1 MKEEV
6 SISPR
11 FILSIQTW
19 FRLNDYIAQSSN
31 TCKGLEEAIMA
42 RYDSPVQL
50 FAVEE
55 VEGVAREGGTTKT
68 DADVISRRKTK
79 SGTSGVGEFQI
90 REEER
95 WISRWGSEPST
106 CILAGATNKSGKIR
120 RLGGKFVA
128 KRGEATFVDG

>member
-1 MKEEV
+1 MVGRPLYHCYHIFYHEKFIVMRCNGMEEKM
-6 SISPR
+6 SISSR

-55 VEGVAREGGTTKT
+55 VEGVAREGGTTET
-68 DADVISRRKTK
+68 GADVISRRKTK
-79 SGTSGVGEFQI
+79 AETSGEGEF
-90 REEER
+90 
-95 WISRWGSEPST
+95 
-106 CILAGATNKSGKIR
+106 
-120 RLGGKFVA
+120 
-128 KRGEATFVDG
+128 